1 MKIWNK
7 KNALDEYQ
15 EQTMLKIEHN
25 GCWFAFWGL
34 LAAMMIQMVVFQDAK
49 AAAGEWVVFMCL
61 ALYMAAA
68 CIKNGIWDR
77 HLTLSTSTCIV
88 TSVAAGVTV
97 AAFSIAMIFVRG
109 GSTSTAA
116 LGGLLSGGFTFVLC
130 LIVMFCV
137 AHVMRKKLAKLEEE
151 PEE

>member
-77 HLTLSTSTCIV
+77 HLTLSTSTCIPSPWFL
-88 TSVAAGVTV
+88 SVAALRALPPWADCCP
-97 AAFSIAMIFVRG
+97 AASP
-109 GSTSTAA
+109 
-116 LGGLLSGGFTFVLC
+116 LC
-130 LIVMFCV
+130 F
-137 AHVMRKKLAKLEEE
+137 A
-151 PEE
+151 